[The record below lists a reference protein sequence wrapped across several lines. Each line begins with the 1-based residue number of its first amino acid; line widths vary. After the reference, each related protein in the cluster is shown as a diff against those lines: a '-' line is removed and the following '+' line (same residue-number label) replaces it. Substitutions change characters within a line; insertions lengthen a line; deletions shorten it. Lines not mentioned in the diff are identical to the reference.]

1 MKKGEKLYE
10 GKAKILYSTEE
21 PDKLIQYFKDDAT
34 AFNAQKKGTIKEKGV
49 LNNKISSRIFDL
61 LEKEGIKTH
70 FIERTSDRDML
81 VKKVEI
87 IPVEIVIRN
96 VTAGS
101 LSKRRGIDEGITLKE
116 PILEFYYKSD
126 ELGDPMIN
134 EYHIKVF
141 DLANEKEM
149 DIIKVMA
156 LKVNKFLV
164 DFFDKNGIRLID
176 FKLEFGRYNGD
187 VLLADEITPDGCRLW
202 DKKSGEKMDKDRFRQ
217 DLGKIEEA
225 YQEVY
230 KRVFGN

>member
-230 KRVFGN
+230 KRVFG

>member
-1 MKKGEKLYE
+1 MKKGEKIYE

-21 PDKLIQYFKDDAT
+21 TDKLIQHFKDDAT

-87 IPVEIVIRN
+87 IPVEVVIRN
-96 VTAGS
+96 VAAGS
-101 LSKRRGIDEGITLKE
+101 LSKRMGIDEGITLKE

-230 KRVFGN
+230 KRVFG